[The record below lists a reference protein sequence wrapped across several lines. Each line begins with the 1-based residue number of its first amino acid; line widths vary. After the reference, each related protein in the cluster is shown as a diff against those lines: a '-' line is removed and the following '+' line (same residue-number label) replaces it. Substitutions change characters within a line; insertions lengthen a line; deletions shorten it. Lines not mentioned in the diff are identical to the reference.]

1 MKTTIVYFDGQ
12 LENGTFV
19 QNAAVEVPEDYTM
32 NQLVTAIKNQGY
44 TSFTTRTMK
53 TLVKI

>member
-12 LENGTFV
+12 LETGTFI
-19 QNAAVEVPEDYTM
+19 QNATVEVPEDYTM

-44 TSFTTRTMK
+44 ASFMTRTMK